1 MVRVEIVNVFLTTKG
16 DEFIILLRGPD
27 DERTLPISIGQLEAQ
42 SIAMKLY
49 QVDFPRPLTH
59 DLFKSV
65 LEKTD
70 STVERVIIYDLLDS
84 TFHAHLFLNHKG
96 ETVEVD
102 SRPSDAIALA
112 IRFDA
117 PIFVEEKVL
126 DDAGIILPSEMEA
139 DQERNKK
146 EALGEPSTMETLKT
160 QLEKAIGEE
169 RYEDAAR
176 IRDQITKI
184 KKAN

>member
-65 LEKTD
+65 LEKTGGK
-70 STVERVIIYDLLDS
+70 VERVVIYDLLDS
-84 TFHAHLFLNHKG
+84 TFHAHLFLDHKG
-96 ETVEVD
+96 DTLEID

-112 IRFDA
+112 IRFNA

-126 DDAGIILPSEMEA
+126 DDAGIILPSEMETGQA
-139 DQERNKK
+139 QEKK

-160 QLEKAIGEE
+160 QLERAISEE

-176 IRDQITKI
+176 IRDQINKF